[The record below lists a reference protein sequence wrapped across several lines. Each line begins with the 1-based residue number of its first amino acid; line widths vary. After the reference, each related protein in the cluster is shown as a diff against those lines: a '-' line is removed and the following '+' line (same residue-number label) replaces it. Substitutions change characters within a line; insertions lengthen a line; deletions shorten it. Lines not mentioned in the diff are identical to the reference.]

1 VRCLFF
7 SFGEA
12 VRIPKT
18 RISDVLQGKGAAG
31 KKLKSVTAFLKMG
44 KPNPFGAAAVGA
56 APDPEPEPDPEPL
69 ASEPPTLPAPVSAVQ
84 AVAAVET
91 VVTHKHSLTIQL
103 SGGAPKLPW
112 GLNTAAAANLPPAA
126 ATAAAAPED
135 AALVGTAPVAK
146 SFGGGGVSSGGNAR
160 DERDQEALAL
170 RVADVEAAAHNLA
183 VEAKVAAAEHHQL
196 ADLAT
201 ASGGGRCF
209 SGT

>member
-1 VRCLFF
+1 
-7 SFGEA
+7 

-44 KPNPFGAAAVGA
+44 KPNPFGAAPVGA
-56 APDPEPEPDPEPL
+56 APDPELAPDPEPL
-69 ASEPPTLPAPVSAVQ
+69 ASEPPTLPAPVSVAQ

-112 GLNTAAAANLPPAA
+112 GC
-126 ATAAAAPED
+126 
-135 AALVGTAPVAK
+135 
-146 SFGGGGVSSGGNAR
+146 NAR

-170 RVADVEAAAHNLA
+170 RVDDVEAAAHNLA

>member
-1 VRCLFF
+1 
-7 SFGEA
+7 

-44 KPNPFGAAAVGA
+44 KPNPFGAAPVGA
-56 APDPEPEPDPEPL
+56 APDPELAPDPEPL
-69 ASEPPTLPAPVSAVQ
+69 ASEPPTLPAPVSVAQ

-112 GLNTAAAANLPPAA
+112 GLNKAVAATLPPAA
-126 ATAAAAPED
+126 AAAAAPED
-135 AALVGTAPVAK
+135 AALVGTAPVAEN
-146 SFGGGGVSSGGNAR
+146 FGGGGVSSGGNAR